1 MKTIAIV
8 NEKGGTGKTTTA
20 VNLAASLGE
29 MGKKVLLVDL
39 DGQAAASR
47 WFGVEEDNR
56 LSDAML
62 RGGGL
67 KPIPNVAENLWLAP
81 ASGRLD
87 SISHELRPTQGGQ
100 LRKVLSEHTDYDYT
114 LIDSPPSLGNKL
126 IGNAL
131 LAATHAIAPVEPSIL
146 ALDGLGILLT
156 TLGDIRDGFGHNIIL
171 IGAVACRYDARTRLS
186 RLVVQELRR
195 ALPGRVFKSMIRET
209 VRMQECPASGSSILD
224 FAPNCAAAN
233 DYRAMAEELIA
244 WPPKGVF
251 DEEIRKRLIEQC
263 ELDPSQAQPVELG
276 NLRRAAIKAVCEAS
290 GQIRDSRDTQP
301 AEVIE
306 EPATEQIEEPATEQ
320 VDEVQPTAVEQE
332 AETPVEAPATE
343 QSADE
348 TPEAGSEAQSE
359 GWIVPVHI
367 EANASADTIDIEP
380 VFEEEIETPAEAQA
394 VEQPVDE
401 ALQADSDAGS
411 EEWIVPVHVEADA
424 SAETVD
430 IEPDHLDGPQDL
442 TFGKRLART
451 TVGPAVLLVGLVLL
465 GLVVA
470 SGGRTSP
477 QIASADAIVDTWQDI
492 TAEQFGTVGSDIVSV
507 FESPETLAAIA
518 DTVDA
523 QKNDDVLYQN
533 LETAQSAPQPAD
545 DMTSDVE
552 EAIEQLQ
559 DQLAAVADA
568 EPEIPAEPQY
578 RTCPAGYKLT
588 CVFASPN
595 GSQAI
600 VNGQL
605 VRIGDTV
612 KGAKVLAITTQ
623 SVEME
628 LNAERFMLGIGEQ
641 AAVSPDVS
649 E

>member
-67 KPIPNVAENLWLAP
+67 EPIPNVAENLWLAP

-186 RLVVQELRR
+186 KLVVQELRR

-233 DYRAMAEELIA
+233 DYRALAEELVA

-251 DEEIRKRLIEQC
+251 DEEIRQRLVEQC
-263 ELDPSQAQPVELG
+263 ELDPSQAQPVDLG
-276 NLRRAAIKAVCEAS
+276 NLRKAAIAAVCEAS
-290 GQIRDSRDTQP
+290 GQIRDSRDKQP
-301 AEVIE
+301 HEVIE
-306 EPATEQIEEPATEQ
+306 KPAAKQIDP
-320 VDEVQPTAVEQE
+320 VDQVQPDAVEQE
-332 AETPVEAPATE
+332 AETPVEAQVTE
-343 QSADE
+343 QPVDE
-348 TPEAGSEAQSE
+348 APDTDSQTGSEIQSE
-359 GWIVPVHI
+359 QWVVPVHI
-367 EANASADTIDIEP
+367 DADASAETVDIEP
-380 VFEEEIETPAEAQA
+380 VFEEEIETPAEVHALEQ
-394 VEQPVDE
+394 QPVDE
-401 ALQADSDAGS
+401 APQAGS
-411 EEWIVPVHVEADA
+411 EEWIVPVHIEADA

-430 IEPDHLDGPQDL
+430 IEPDHLESSQDL

-470 SGGRTSP
+470 SGGRPSP
-477 QIASADAIVDTWQDI
+477 QMASADATRDAWQDI
-492 TAEQFGTVGSDIVSV
+492 VVEQSDTVGSDVV
-507 FESPETLAAIA
+507 FAFESPETLAAIA
-518 DTVDA
+518 ETVDA
-523 QKNDDVLYQN
+523 QKNDDVLYQDI
-533 LETAQSAPQPAD
+533 EIAQAAPQPFE
-545 DMTSDVE
+545 DMAGDVE
-552 EAIEQLQ
+552 DAIEQLQ
-559 DQLAAVADA
+559 DQLTAVEDA
-568 EPEIPAEPQY
+568 QPEMPAEPQY

-600 VNGQL
+600 INGQL

-612 KGAKVLAITTQ
+612 KSAKVLAITTQ

-628 LNAERFMLGIGEQ
+628 LNAERFVLGIGEQ
-641 AAVSPDVS
+641 AANSTDVS